1 MPSHRHARGGK
12 TGRPVGRD
20 SQFCRNFVRII
31 SIVGSKLS
39 VLVIDVICTMRIYA
53 LYGRDRKVLWF
64 LIFISIA
71 ESIIGL
77 YCVIKVTDFAGIPPP
92 PKSELSKKFGCPML
106 GAPVSADMKKW
117 YIVTWVFS
125 TGNAIVF
132 FLFQV
137 FRLNS
142 SLKDGNGNVRFEY
155 LKHKTFVSP
164 ILVAFVK
171 DGTLNFLM

>member
-1 MPSHRHARGGK
+1 MPSHRHARSGK
-12 TGRPVGRD
+12 TERPVGR
-20 SQFCRNFVRII
+20 
-31 SIVGSKLS
+31 
-39 VLVIDVICTMRIYA
+39 
-53 LYGRDRKVLWF
+53 
-64 LIFISIA
+64 A

-77 YCVIKVTDFAGIPPP
+77 YCVIKVTAFEGIPPS
-92 PKSELSKKFGCPML
+92 PKSELSKRFGCAML
-106 GAPVSADMKKW
+106 GTPVSADMKKW
-117 YIVTWVFS
+117 YIVTC

-142 SLKDGNGNVRFEY
+142 SLKDENGNVRFEY

-171 DGTLNFLM
+171 DGTLNFLIIVG